1 MSTLAQK
8 KSKDLTRSKG
18 PAGKPKASRTV
29 KSLDAMLTVDDWQ
42 ALPDTKP
49 RYELIE
55 GQLIQK
61 MTTTSD
67 HAWAAGEF
75 LYVCKNWGRQNGWKF
90 FPEGMGYKAELH
102 NGFVPDVVGFS
113 PHQRIESG
121 VTYMT
126 ETPFLVVEVLS
137 PATAK
142 QDRTH
147 KKEWYATGGVPIY
160 IIIDPANR
168 TLEIFRLQEGN
179 VYGAPEVLGRKD
191 VWEPEELPGLKLE
204 LKNLWMS

>member
-8 KSKDLTRSKG
+8 KSREVWPDSMLSVEDWLTLS
-18 PAGKPKASRTV
+18 
-29 KSLDAMLTVDDWQ
+29 
-42 ALPDTKP
+42 DTKP
-49 RYELIE
+49 RYELIV
-55 GQLIQK
+55 GKLVQK
-61 MTTTSD
+61 SLKTSSGV
-67 HAWAAGEF
+67 WAIGEF
-75 LYVCKNWGRQNGWKF
+75 LCHCAHWGHPLGWHF
-90 FPEGMGYKAELH
+90 LVEGMGYKADVN
-102 NGFVPDVVGFS
+102 NGFVPDIVGFA
-113 PHQRIESG
+113 PGQKIEPSSA
-121 VTYMT
+121 YMT
-126 ETPFLVVEVLS
+126 ETPFLVMEVLS

-179 VYGAPEVLGRKD
+179 TYGAPEVLGRKD

-204 LKNLWMS
+204 LKDLWMS

>member
-8 KSKDLTRSKG
+8 KSEEMHTFLWPDS
-18 PAGKPKASRTV
+18 
-29 KSLDAMLTVDDWQ
+29 MLTVEDWL

-49 RYELIE
+49 RYELIV
-55 GQLIQK
+55 GKLVQK
-61 MTTTSD
+61 SLMTSGG
-67 HAWAAGEF
+67 AWAIGEF
-75 LYVCKNWGRQNGWKF
+75 LRHCATWGHPQGWHF
-90 FPEGMGYKAELH
+90 LVEGLGYKADLY
-102 NGFVPDVVGFS
+102 NGFVPNGVGFS

-168 TLEIFRLQEGN
+168 TLEIFRLQDGTT
-179 VYGAPEVLGRKD
+179 YGAPEVLGRKD